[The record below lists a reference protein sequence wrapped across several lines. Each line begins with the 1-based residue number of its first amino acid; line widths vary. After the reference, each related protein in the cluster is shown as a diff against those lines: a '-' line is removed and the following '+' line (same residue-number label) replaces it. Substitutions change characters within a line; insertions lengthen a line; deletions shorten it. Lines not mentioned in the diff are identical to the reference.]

1 MNKFGLTTEE
11 ASKAL
16 SEQGNNALTQPP
28 RETFWDKLWENFK
41 DPIIRILILALL
53 VNVVFVYMGH
63 GDWIETMGIFLA
75 IILATFVSTY
85 SEYSNETAFQKLQE
99 EASRIRCKVWR
110 DGEPVEL
117 HIDDIVVGDAV
128 ILEAGDKVPVD
139 GILLDG
145 DVKLDQA
152 ALNGESKEAHKLI
165 APPDFTWGDGTIDFL
180 DEHKLFRGSVVV
192 EGQGIMQAV
201 KIGDS
206 SIYGQ
211 LTQELKDDERDSPLK
226 LKLKGLAHHISQF
239 GYAGG
244 VLIALAVMLHKAYLL
259 SLIHI

>member
-85 SEYSNETAFQKLQE
+85 SEYSNENAFQKLQE
-99 EASRIRCKVWR
+99 EAVSAARFGVTASRLSCISM
-110 DGEPVEL
+110 
-117 HIDDIVVGDAV
+117 I
-128 ILEAGDKVPVD
+128 
-139 GILLDG
+139 
-145 DVKLDQA
+145 
-152 ALNGESKEAHKLI
+152 SS
-165 APPDFTWGDGTIDFL
+165 
-180 DEHKLFRGSVVV
+180 SV
-192 EGQGIMQAV
+192 M
-201 KIGDS
+201 
-206 SIYGQ
+206 
-211 LTQELKDDERDSPLK
+211 R
-226 LKLKGLAHHISQF
+226 
-239 GYAGG
+239 
-244 VLIALAVMLHKAYLL
+244 
-259 SLIHI
+259 

>member
-85 SEYSNETAFQKLQE
+85 SEYSNCLLYT
-99 EASRIRCKVWR
+99 S
-110 DGEPVEL
+110 
-117 HIDDIVVGDAV
+117 DA
-128 ILEAGDKVPVD
+128 A
-139 GILLDG
+139 
-145 DVKLDQA
+145 
-152 ALNGESKEAHKLI
+152 
-165 APPDFTWGDGTIDFL
+165 
-180 DEHKLFRGSVVV
+180 DE
-192 EGQGIMQAV
+192 
-201 KIGDS
+201 
-206 SIYGQ
+206 
-211 LTQELKDDERDSPLK
+211 
-226 LKLKGLAHHISQF
+226 
-239 GYAGG
+239 
-244 VLIALAVMLHKAYLL
+244 
-259 SLIHI
+259 

>member
-85 SEYSNETAFQKLQE
+85 SEYRNCRKKPAVFAARFGVT
-99 EASRIRCKVWR
+99 ASRLSCISM
-110 DGEPVEL
+110 
-117 HIDDIVVGDAV
+117 I
-128 ILEAGDKVPVD
+128 
-139 GILLDG
+139 
-145 DVKLDQA
+145 
-152 ALNGESKEAHKLI
+152 SS
-165 APPDFTWGDGTIDFL
+165 
-180 DEHKLFRGSVVV
+180 SV
-192 EGQGIMQAV
+192 M
-201 KIGDS
+201 
-206 SIYGQ
+206 
-211 LTQELKDDERDSPLK
+211 R
-226 LKLKGLAHHISQF
+226 
-239 GYAGG
+239 
-244 VLIALAVMLHKAYLL
+244 
-259 SLIHI
+259 

>member
-85 SEYSNETAFQKLQE
+85 SEYSNENAFQKKPAVSAARFGVT
-99 EASRIRCKVWR
+99 ASRLSCISM
-110 DGEPVEL
+110 
-117 HIDDIVVGDAV
+117 I
-128 ILEAGDKVPVD
+128 
-139 GILLDG
+139 
-145 DVKLDQA
+145 
-152 ALNGESKEAHKLI
+152 SS
-165 APPDFTWGDGTIDFL
+165 
-180 DEHKLFRGSVVV
+180 SV
-192 EGQGIMQAV
+192 M
-201 KIGDS
+201 
-206 SIYGQ
+206 
-211 LTQELKDDERDSPLK
+211 R
-226 LKLKGLAHHISQF
+226 
-239 GYAGG
+239 
-244 VLIALAVMLHKAYLL
+244 
-259 SLIHI
+259 